1 MDFKGADN
9 LLYLV
14 GDTREELGGSHLALV
29 NNLDGGVAPQVDAE
43 RAKATFA
50 AIHRAMTAGLVAACH
65 DLSEGGLATAAAEM
79 AFAGGMGAEVHLD
92 AVPGGGKLLST
103 AAALFSESN
112 TRFLCE
118 VTRESAELFE
128 AMLTGVPHACI
139 GKTTDDRRLRIIEAE
154 AALALVDASIDEL
167 KEAWQR
173 PLRW

>member
-1 MDFKGADN
+1 
-9 LLYLV
+9 
-14 GDTREELGGSHLALV
+14 
-29 NNLDGGVAPQVDAE
+29 
-43 RAKATFA
+43 
-50 AIHRAMTAGLVAACH
+50 
-65 DLSEGGLATAAAEM
+65 
-79 AFAGGMGAEVHLD
+79 
-92 AVPGGGKLLST
+92 VPGGGKLLST